1 MQTTTAPAEAPD
13 HTSGSPPACGSN
25 DRPSRQGDGLDRG
38 PSSRNDNRGGL
49 SVRGAPDPSIGENCP
64 PLGDLLETLRELDRL
79 QCRAVELVGY
89 MHESGEV
96 EQSTGLDVETWLAA
110 EGRCTRSDRRML
122 GTAAD
127 TLRLLPGVRDA
138 FRRGIL
144 SWSQVRAIALKCE
157 RLPGHLCRHIDDA
170 LGPEVDALSD
180 AEPDAILHVVNQTI
194 ASLDPDNGRERHPG
208 SGKPFVHLQPHLDG
222 EGGRLYAELDGLGL
236 AIVERATDPGPPPAG
251 SDADETDDES
261 GRRQPRTQA
270 RRRAVKLVDVL
281 AASLAAGSRTDNP
294 SSPAGARSGTRTQ
307 VSGTAGATNRA
318 ESATNPATTTSGVLP
333 VAPTLLLTMSLD
345 TLLGHDD
352 TPAHVLSSITGGHLR
367 VASATA
373 RTLIDQG
380 GAAVRAIVLDDTGEV
395 LGVGRRMRLARG
407 WLRDAMLARDRV
419 CAEPCCERAAVTC
432 DADHIVSWREGGG
445 TDLSSIQPLCASA
458 NRTRRHEWIVRRLDD
473 GTRRW
478 THRRSGLT
486 TRTVPSGRRAR
497 VPTCG
502 GCDPP

>member
-1 MQTTTAPAEAPD
+1 M
-13 HTSGSPPACGSN
+13 
-25 DRPSRQGDGLDRG
+25 
-38 PSSRNDNRGGL
+38 
-49 SVRGAPDPSIGENCP
+49 PDPAIGENCP

-79 QCRAVELVGY
+79 QSRAVELVAY

-96 EQSTGLDVETWLAA
+96 EQSTGLDVEAWLAA

-170 LGPEVDALSD
+170 LGPEIDALSD
-180 AEPDAILHVVNQTI
+180 AEPDAILHLVNQTI
-194 ASLDPDNGRERHPG
+194 ASIDPGNGRERHPA
-208 SGKPFVHLQPHLDG
+208 STQPFVHLQPHLDG
-222 EGGRLYAELDGLGL
+222 DGGRLYAELDGLGL

-251 SDADETDDES
+251 SDADDQDDES

-270 RRRAVKLVDVL
+270 RRRAAKLVDVL
-281 AASLAAGSRTDNP
+281 AASLAAGSRTDHP
-294 SSPAGARSGTRTQ
+294 SATTGTLAGARTQESGTPGDATRAG
-307 VSGTAGATNRA
+307 SGT
-318 ESATNPATTTSGVLP
+318 SPATATPGVLP

-345 TLLGHDD
+345 TLLGRDD
-352 TPAHVLSSITGGHLR
+352 ASAHVLSSITGGHLR

-419 CAEPCCERAAVTC
+419 CAEPCCERAAQ
-432 DADHIVSWREGGG
+432 
-445 TDLSSIQPLCASA
+445 LSSVQGSGVRGGLLAS
-458 NRTRRHEWIVRRLDD
+458 E
-473 GTRRW
+473 
-478 THRRSGLT
+478 
-486 TRTVPSGRRAR
+486 
-497 VPTCG
+497 
-502 GCDPP
+502 